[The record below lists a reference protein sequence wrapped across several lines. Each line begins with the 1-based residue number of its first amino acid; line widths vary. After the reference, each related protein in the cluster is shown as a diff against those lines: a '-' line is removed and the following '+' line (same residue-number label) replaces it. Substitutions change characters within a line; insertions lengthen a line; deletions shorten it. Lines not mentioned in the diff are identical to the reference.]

1 MKSLPKI
8 TEAEWIIM
16 KILWENETLTS
27 MEIIEILKTNST
39 WSPTTVQ
46 TLISR
51 LVKKGAV
58 GVSKESK
65 SYKYYPIVNEDQYKK
80 EETRT
85 LIDKIYNGSIKLFI
99 KGFINDAD
107 LTNEDIAELKKM
119 LDDKQE

>member
-1 MKSLPKI
+1 LKSLPNI
-8 TEAEWIIM
+8 TEAEWIII
-16 KILWENETLTS
+16 KILWENQSLTS
-27 MEIIEILKTNST
+27 LEIIEILKTNST

-65 SYKYYPIVNEDQYKK
+65 SYKYYPIVKEEQYRK

-107 LTNEDIAELKKM
+107 LTNEDIEELKKM
-119 LDDKQE
+119 LNDKQE